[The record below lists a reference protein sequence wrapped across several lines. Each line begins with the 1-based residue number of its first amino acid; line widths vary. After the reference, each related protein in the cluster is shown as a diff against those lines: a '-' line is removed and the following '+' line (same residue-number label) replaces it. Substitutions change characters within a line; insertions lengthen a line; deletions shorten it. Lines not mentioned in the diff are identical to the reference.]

1 MPDLFPNVY
10 TVTQITEEIT
20 QVLSDT
26 FSSVSV
32 EGEISGWKV
41 AGSGHA
47 YFSLK
52 DEKSLLKAVMW
63 RSRLERLG
71 LEPAD

>member
-20 QVLSDT
+20 QVLSDA

-32 EGEISGWKV
+32 EGEMSGWKV

-52 DEKSLLKAVMW
+52 DEKSLLKA
-63 RSRLERLG
+63 
-71 LEPAD
+71 